1 MMVREVDCTPEER
14 KTLKAHSSVRPHILL
29 LRLCKELHILLLPL
43 CKGLHILL
51 LPLCK
56 GLHIFLLPLCK
67 GHHISSLDCNSHPHP
82 GYYITKS

>member
-43 CKGLHILL
+43 CKGLHI
-51 LPLCK
+51 
-56 GLHIFLLPLCK
+56 
-67 GHHISSLDCNSHPHP
+67 SSLDCNSHPHP